1 MSRSVHRRDGGWRL
15 RWAILVAG
23 DLLAAVLAY
32 LLAFFVR
39 VVVPFPLTTGYL
51 PPLRFA
57 EVHHHWPELLLTQVG
72 VLYFLGVYEA
82 HALTRPRDHAGP
94 LVATGVLVAL
104 LLIAVYFFRQDLVFP
119 RSIFVVFAAL
129 DAILLVGWRIGS
141 RPLLGS
147 YPRRRVLV
155 VGSNAAAAE
164 VIDTIRVQHW
174 LGMDIVG
181 AVASDGVR
189 AAAVHDVPLL
199 GSRDDLAAL
208 CQRNDVDEVII
219 ASDAAWQ
226 DHLLDALSRA
236 EGTRAR
242 VCVVPSAYE
251 ILIGR
256 TEHLRLHDIP
266 LIEVIRDPLVG
277 SASAVKRVFDVA
289 LAAVLFVV
297 AVPVMLLVALAVG
310 LTSRG
315 PVLFRQERLGKDRR
329 PFTMLKFRT
338 MRQEADESLHHAYLH
353 ESMNGD
359 GSHTVGAG
367 ELYKA
372 DHGDLVTRS
381 GSWLRRTSLDELPQ
395 LINVLRG
402 DMSLVGP
409 RPCLGYET
417 EYFAPHHYERF
428 LVPAGITGLWQVTAR
443 AHASFAEALEMDV
456 MYARDWSLR
465 LDLSLLLRTPV
476 EVLRQRRAT
485 R

>member
-23 DLLAAVLAY
+23 DLLAAGLAY
-32 LLAFFVR
+32 LLAFLVR
-39 VVVPFPLTTGYL
+39 VIVPFPLTTGYL

-57 EVHHHWPELLLTQVG
+57 EVHHHWPELLLTQLG
-72 VLYFLGVYEA
+72 VLYFLGLYEA
-82 HALTRPRDHAGP
+82 HAITRPRDHAGP
-94 LVATGVLVAL
+94 LIAAGGLVAL

-129 DAILLVGWRIGS
+129 DATLLVGWRIGS

-189 AAAVHDVPLL
+189 TAAVHDVPLL

-297 AVPVMLLVALAVG
+297 GLPVMLLVALAVR
-310 LTSRG
+310 LTSWG
-315 PVLFRQERLGKDRR
+315 PVLYQQERLGKDRR

-338 MRQEADESLHHAYLH
+338 MHVDAEEATGPVLATTNDPR
-353 ESMNGD
+353 
-359 GSHTVGAG
+359 
-367 ELYKA
+367 
-372 DHGDLVTRS
+372 VTWLGR
-381 GSWLRRTSLDELPQ
+381 WLRAARLDELPQ
-395 LINVLRG
+395 LWNVLRG
-402 DMSLVGP
+402 DMSFVGP
-409 RPCLGYET
+409 RPERPEFVFVFERDIHGYV
-417 EYFAPHHYERF
+417 ERF
-428 LVPAGITGLWQVTAR
+428 KVRPGLTGYAQVNGEYHTSAATKLKYDLAYIYNRSLW
-443 AHASFAEALEMDV
+443 
-456 MYARDWSLR
+456 
-465 LDLSLLLRTPV
+465 LDFKILSETV
-476 EVLRQRRAT
+476 KVIMT
-485 R
+485 RKGV